1 MSAKRKRVVVSLE
14 TKLNAIRRLDNGES
28 IRTVAKDLGVGEV
41 TVGDWRRKRAELEKW
56 GAQSL
61 NSNCNSERKTFK
73 KCEYEKTSEALFL
86 WFSEMRARGSPI
98 SGPILQAKALDFHKS
113 FGDGDEPFTASSG
126 WLMRWKNRYGVRQL
140 NISGEKL
147 SGNETDVTVFEEKIR
162 KLILSEGLTSDQIFN
177 CDETG
182 LNFRMLPSKT
192 LASQQETSAPGYK
205 KSKDRVTV
213 LGCANAAGSL
223 KLKPVVIGKYKKP
236 RAFKNTNVDTFPST
250 YTNQKNAWMDSRIF
264 KQWFFEEFVPV
275 VEAFLENK
283 KLPRK
288 ALLILDNASS
298 HPDADELVSDGIR
311 ALFLPPNVT
320 ALIQPL
326 DQGVLETFKRN
337 YKKRLLR
344 NLLEKLEDGLGV
356 TDALKL
362 ITMKDVVYWV
372 SEAWDNVRE
381 DTIRRSWRKLFGIEK
396 ASRQET
402 AAPENQPRACPP
414 ENEELVNLCNHLP
427 VAEPISAEDISEWI
441 NGDEDQALTD
451 DVIIQM
457 LNQPEDDDK

>member
-1 MSAKRKRVVVSLE
+1 
-14 TKLNAIRRLDNGES
+14 
-28 IRTVAKDLGVGEV
+28 
-41 TVGDWRRKRAELEKW
+41 
-56 GAQSL
+56 
-61 NSNCNSERKTFK
+61 
-73 KCEYEKTSEALFL
+73 
-86 WFSEMRARGSPI
+86 
-98 SGPILQAKALDFHKS
+98 
-113 FGDGDEPFTASSG
+113 
-126 WLMRWKNRYGVRQL
+126 
-140 NISGEKL
+140 
-147 SGNETDVTVFEEKIR
+147 
-162 KLILSEGLTSDQIFN
+162 
-177 CDETG
+177 
-182 LNFRMLPSKT
+182 
-192 LASQQETSAPGYK
+192 
-205 KSKDRVTV
+205 
-213 LGCANAAGSL
+213 
-223 KLKPVVIGKYKKP
+223 
-236 RAFKNTNVDTFPST
+236 
-250 YTNQKNAWMDSRIF
+250 MDSRIF

-457 LNQPEDDDK
+457 LNQPEDDDNDEPDGATEKISHTEGLRTIEGALAYIEQQETATTNDLVWLRRWRNRAASLRSSNLSQKTITDFFGKKD